1 VRGLPLLSQVDQVCE
16 ACLAGKHRRMS
27 FLHAAQRRATE
38 VLELFHGD
46 LCGPITPVTPSGKR
60 YFLLLVDDHSRYMWV
75 ALLATKDEAPVAIRH
90 IQAAAER
97 KSGKQLCALRTD
109 WGGGGEFTT
118 AHFHEYFAE
127 LGVRR
132 DLTASYTPQ
141 QNGVVDR
148 RNQTVVRTART
159 LLNAKNLP
167 GIFWGEVVMVALYMM
182 NRTTTKGNGWAAHR

>member
-109 WGGGGEFTT
+109 WGGGGRVHHGALPRVLCRAGSSAGPDGIVHT
-118 AHFHEYFAE
+118 ATKRC
-127 LGVRR
+127 RR
-132 DLTASYTPQ
+132 
-141 QNGVVDR
+141 
-148 RNQTVVRTART
+148 
-159 LLNAKNLP
+159 
-167 GIFWGEVVMVALYMM
+167 
-182 NRTTTKGNGWAAHR
+182 

>member
-1 VRGLPLLSQVDQVCE
+1 L
-16 ACLAGKHRRMS
+16 
-27 FLHAAQRRATE
+27 
-38 VLELFHGD
+38 
-46 LCGPITPVTPSGKR
+46 
-60 YFLLLVDDHSRYMWV
+60 
-75 ALLATKDEAPVAIRH
+75 
-90 IQAAAER
+90 
-97 KSGKQLCALRTD
+97 
-109 WGGGGEFTT
+109 GGGGEFTT

-167 GIFWGEVVMVALYMM
+167 GIFWGEVVTVALYMM